1 MGYSF
6 VVCNQ
11 AQESH
16 TKEYITI
23 FPFFFFSVIFATPW
37 FVEIQK
43 VCYHDNVT

>member
-1 MGYSF
+1 MAYSF
-6 VVCNQ
+6 VPVCNN

-16 TKEYITI
+16 KKGYITI
-23 FPFFFFSVIFATPW
+23 FSFFFSVIFAAPW